1 MIYMKTGTDFTRNL
15 ILKNCLKKKET
26 DMKDKIRVGFVGVA
40 RAASFLTAFEENPE
54 TAITAFCDVV
64 ADNAAKSAEKYEA
77 AVYTDYSRML
87 DEADID
93 AVVISTPMQFH
104 APQSIEAIEKGIHV
118 LSEVTAAVNINEAQD
133 LVKTVHKGK
142 AVYMMGE
149 NFCYMKPNVIIR
161 EMVRAGLFGEI
172 YFGEGEYLHE
182 LKQMNVDTP
191 WRRRWQT
198 GVNGCSYGTHS
209 LGPVLQWFEGQRV
222 VAVSCV
228 GTGHHYKDPE
238 GSEYELE
245 DTIIMLCRMSGGGLV
260 KIRID
265 MLSDRPHAMTNYA
278 LQGSGGAYE
287 SSRTFDDADR
297 GLEKK
302 SDEINRVWLKGLS
315 EDSNK
320 WDNLA
325 DYEQMYLPERW
336 KNISDAA
343 KKAGHGGGDYF
354 QIGDFVDSIMGRC
367 KCPIGIHE
375 AMDMTLPGLVSQESI
390 AKGGQWLNVPDSRE
404 WVK

>member
-1 MIYMKTGTDFTRNL
+1 MNTKIN
-15 ILKNCLKKKET
+15 
-26 DMKDKIRVGFVGVA
+26 MKDKIRVGFVGVS
-40 RAASFLTAFEENPE
+40 RAASFLAAFEEKPK
-54 TAITAFCDVV
+54 TTITAFCDIIEE
-64 ADNAAKSAEKYEA
+64 NAAKAAQKYGA

-104 APQSIEAIEKGIHV
+104 APQSIEALEKGIHV
-118 LSEVTAAVNINEAQD
+118 LSEVTAAVNINEAQQ
-133 LVKTVHKGK
+133 LVKTAHKSK
-142 AVYMMGE
+142 AIYMMGE
-149 NFCYMKPNVIIR
+149 NFCYIKPNVLIR

-182 LKQMNVDTP
+182 LKTLNVETP
-191 WRRRWQT
+191 WRRKWQT
-198 GVNGCSYGTHS
+198 GVNGCTYGTHS
-209 LGPVLQWFEGQRV
+209 LGPMLQWFEGQRV

-228 GTGHHYKDPE
+228 GTGHHYKDHQAI
-238 GSEYELE
+238 EYELE

-287 SSRTFDDADR
+287 SSREHDAADHK
-297 GLEKK
+297 LEEK
-302 SDEINRVWLKGLS
+302 SEANNRVWIKGLS
-315 EDSNK
+315 SESNK

-325 DYEQMYLPERW
+325 DYEQKYLPEKW
-336 KNISDAA
+336 KNLSEAA

-354 QIGDFVDSIMGRC
+354 QIGDFVDSIMGRR

-390 AKGGQWLNVPDSRE
+390 AKGGQWIDVPDSRQ